1 MIITKINIRTLGS
14 KALRIN
20 DTIEFVQIRT
30 TVVARPRARPFTSV
44 VVIANSGQIPS
55 NWIRAG
61 FLLQS
66 PSAIRVLISLITVFG
81 RQSDGA

>member
-14 KALRIN
+14 KVWRIN

-30 TVVARPRARPFTSV
+30 TVVASPRARPFTSV

-55 NWIRAG
+55 NWMRAG
-61 FLLQS
+61 FLLQR
-66 PSAIRVLISLITVFG
+66 PSAIRVLILFITDFDRRNQRV
-81 RQSDGA
+81 

>member
-14 KALRIN
+14 KVWRIS

-30 TVVARPRARPFTSV
+30 TVVAIPRARPFTSV
-44 VVIANSGQIPS
+44 VVIASSGQIPS

-61 FLLQS
+61 FLVQR
-66 PSAIRVLISLITVFG
+66 PSTIRVLMSIIIDFDRRS
-81 RQSDGA
+81 